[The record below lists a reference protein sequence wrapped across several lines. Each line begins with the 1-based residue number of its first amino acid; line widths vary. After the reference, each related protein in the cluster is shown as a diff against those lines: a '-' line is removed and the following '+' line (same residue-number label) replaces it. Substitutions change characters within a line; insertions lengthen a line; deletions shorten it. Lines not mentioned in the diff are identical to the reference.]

1 MTILYAWP
9 KILTQNYREQI
20 QEVVRAGLE
29 LAGFGSQVQRSNLSA
44 MPPPTK
50 DGEDDYL
57 VIQRGSVLNRTI
69 KTFFDVTLRQIE

>member
-9 KILTQNYREQI
+9 KILTQNYPEQI

-29 LAGFGSQVQRSNLSA
+29 LAGFGLQVQCSNLSA

-69 KTFFDVTLRQIE
+69 NTFFDVTLR